1 MTEKGIMA
9 MSKICVNC
17 GAEMLDEAKFCPA
30 CGTEV
35 KPAEFAEQVS
45 VNEEAQGATATADPS
60 LTSTVSLKVPNVKA
74 IAEKVGMEKIKK
86 FGIIGG
92 AAVAA
97 IIVISILISVIFP
110 SPKAVLKKG
119 LDAIVD
125 CDAKQFVSVLPS
137 FYFEMDENMDK
148 SDYIDMLEESME
160 DSYMEGAE
168 YRIVKIEDATS
179 SEKREIKK
187 RFEYLEEIIDDFDV
201 EDIKGVKIAKVKM
214 DGQTQEMTLIKYKG
228 KWCLLLI

>member
-1 MTEKGIMA
+1 
-9 MSKICVNC
+9 MSKICANC
-17 GAEMLDEAKFCPA
+17 GAELLDDSKFCPT

-35 KPAEFAEQVS
+35 KPAEFAEQVIK
-45 VNEEAQGATATADPS
+45 NEETVSDATTANAQPE
-60 LTSTVSLKVPNVKA
+60 LTSTVSIKVPNVKA
-74 IAEKVGMEKIKK
+74 IADKVGMDNIKK
-86 FGIIGG
+86 YGIIG
-92 AAVAA
+92 AAVVAA

-119 LDAIVD
+119 LDAIID

-137 FYFEMDENMDK
+137 FYFEMDEDMDK

-160 DSYMEGAE
+160 DSDMEGAE

-187 RFEYLEEIIDDFDV
+187 RFEYLEEIIDDFDA
-201 EDIKGVKIAKVKM
+201 EDIKGVKIAKVKI
-214 DGQTQEMTLIKYKG
+214 DGKTEEMTLIKYKG

>member
-1 MTEKGIMA
+1 
-9 MSKICVNC
+9 MSKICANC
-17 GAEMLDEAKFCPA
+17 GAELLDDSKFCPT

-35 KPAEFAEQVS
+35 KPAEFAEQVIK
-45 VNEEAQGATATADPS
+45 NEETVSDATTANAQPE

-74 IAEKVGMEKIKK
+74 IADKVGMDNIKK
-86 FGIIGG
+86 YGIIG
-92 AAVAA
+92 AAVVAA

-119 LDAIVD
+119 LDAIID

-137 FYFEMDENMDK
+137 FYFEMDEDMDK

-160 DSYMEGAE
+160 DSDMEGAE

-187 RFEYLEEIIDDFDV
+187 RFEYLEEIIDDFDA
-201 EDIKGVKIAKVKM
+201 EDIKGVKIAKVKI
-214 DGQTQEMTLIKYKG
+214 DGKTQEMTLIKYKG

>member
-1 MTEKGIMA
+1 
-9 MSKICVNC
+9 MSKICANC
-17 GAEMLDEAKFCPA
+17 GAELLDDSKFCPT

-35 KPAEFAEQVS
+35 KPAEFAEQVIK
-45 VNEEAQGATATADPS
+45 NEETVSDATTANAQPE
-60 LTSTVSLKVPNVKA
+60 LTSTVSIKVPNVKA
-74 IAEKVGMEKIKK
+74 IADKVGMDNIKK
-86 FGIIGG
+86 YGIIG
-92 AAVAA
+92 AAVVAA

-119 LDAIVD
+119 LDAIID

-137 FYFEMDENMDK
+137 FYFEMDEDMDK

-160 DSYMEGAE
+160 DSDMEGAE

-187 RFEYLEEIIDDFDV
+187 RFEYLEEIIDDFDA
-201 EDIKGVKIAKVKM
+201 EDIKGVKIAKVKI
-214 DGQTQEMTLIKYKG
+214 DGKTQEMTLIKYKG

>member
-1 MTEKGIMA
+1 
-9 MSKICVNC
+9 MSKICANC
-17 GAEMLDEAKFCPA
+17 GAELLDDSKFCPT

-35 KPAEFAEQVS
+35 KPAEFAEQVIK
-45 VNEEAQGATATADPS
+45 NEETVSDATTANAQPE
-60 LTSTVSLKVPNVKA
+60 LTSTVSIKVPNVKA
-74 IAEKVGMEKIKK
+74 IADKVGMDNIKK
-86 FGIIGG
+86 YGIIG
-92 AAVAA
+92 AAVVAA

-110 SPKAVLKKG
+110 SPKAVLKKC
-119 LDAIVD
+119 LDAIID

-137 FYFEMDENMDK
+137 FYFEMDEDMDK

-160 DSYMEGAE
+160 DSDMEGAE

-187 RFEYLEEIIDDFDV
+187 RFEYLEEIIDDFDA
-201 EDIKGVKIAKVKM
+201 EDIKGVKIAKVKI
-214 DGQTQEMTLIKYKG
+214 DGKTEEMTLIKYKG